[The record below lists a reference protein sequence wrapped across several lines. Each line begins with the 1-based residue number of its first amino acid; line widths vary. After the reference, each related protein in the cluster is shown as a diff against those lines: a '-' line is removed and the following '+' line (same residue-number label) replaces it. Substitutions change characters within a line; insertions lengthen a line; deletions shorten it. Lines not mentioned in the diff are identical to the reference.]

1 MVAIREGAK
10 APDFSLKGSDGKTH
24 TLSEFR
30 GKNVVLYFY
39 PKDDTPGCTIEAKG
53 FNKAVETLDKIDTVI
68 VGISKD
74 NLDSHKKFCNKYSLK
89 FLLLSDPDSKV
100 IALYDAY
107 GDKGIFGMG
116 TLRKTYIIDKTGNI
130 SKIFGKVRPLGHMKE
145 VVSAIAS
152 M

>member
-10 APDFSLKGSDGKTH
+10 APDFSLRGSDGKMH
-24 TLSEFR
+24 TLAEFK

-53 FNKAVETLDKIDTVI
+53 FNKAVETLSKIDTII

-74 NLDSHKKFCNKYSLK
+74 DLDSHKKFCSKHSLR

-100 IALYDAY
+100 IKLYEAY

-116 TLRKTYIIDKTGNI
+116 TLRKTYIIDRNGNI
-130 SKIFGKVRPLGHMKE
+130 AKIFAKVRPLEHTKE

>member
-1 MVAIREGAK
+1 MVAIREGSK

-24 TLSEFR
+24 TLTEFKGR
-30 GKNVVLYFY
+30 NVVLYFY

-53 FNKAVETLDKIDTVI
+53 FNKAVETLSKIDTVI

-74 NLDSHKKFCNKYSLK
+74 DLASHKKFCNKYSLR
-89 FLLLSDPDSKV
+89 FLLLSDPESKV
-100 IALYDAY
+100 IKLYEAY
-107 GDKGIFGMG
+107 GERGIFGMG
-116 TLRKTYIIDKTGNI
+116 TMRKTYIIDRNGNVA
-130 SKIFGKVRPLGHMKE
+130 KIFAKVRPLEHTKE

>member
-1 MVAIREGAK
+1 MVVMRTGAK

-24 TLSEFR
+24 ALSEFK

-53 FNKAVETLDKIDTVI
+53 FNKAVETLGKIDTII

-74 NLDSHKKFCNKYSLK
+74 DLDSHKKFCNKYSLK
-89 FLLLSDPDSKV
+89 FLLLSDPGSKV
-100 IALYDAY
+100 IRLYDAY
-107 GDKGIFGMG
+107 GERGIFGKG
-116 TLRKTYIIDKTGNI
+116 TLRKTYIIDRSGNI
-130 SKIFGKVRPLGHMKE
+130 AKIFEKVRPLEHTKE
-145 VVSAIAS
+145 VVSAIAG